1 MDNKNILIIDD
12 SNTNLVLLGSVF
24 KRNNY
29 KVFSA
34 LSAKQGLK
42 KIEDQCPD
50 LIYLDLVMPEV
61 DGFEFLKILKSNKQ
75 WEDIP
80 VVIISAVSDEEVI
93 ARSKQL
99 GARNYLTKPL
109 DIEKIMSL
117 TEEILNN

>member
-12 SNTNLVLLGSVF
+12 SNTNLVLLGSIF
-24 KRNNY
+24 KRYNY

-61 DGFEFLKILKSNKQ
+61 DGFEFLKILRRNKQ
-75 WEDIP
+75 WKDIP

-99 GARNYLTKPL
+99 GARNYLTKPI
-109 DIEKIMSL
+109 DIEKIILLS
-117 TEEILNN
+117 EEILNN